1 MRNEW
6 MEIFSQE
13 GYRFCK
19 VKPEET
25 GVFYKYYEEGFHLV
39 MFIDGTNGY
48 LPMMGQLQVM
58 QERVQELFY
67 HPVGRLQDF
76 PEGFPVY
83 HVELLTILLTN
94 QSENAKQ
101 LCSEGKNI
109 WIYDQDRKQLII
121 YENQPGD
128 FWGLKNR
135 IEHMDVQQNSRA
147 SAPVSGKH
155 SIMQLPFV
163 TGLIALANILV
174 PVFLSN
180 PYSEEGMAAL
190 NKLGGSKSQLA
201 YHALNEALKYAKED
215 IQQPI
220 RKNLSKLKLSGIRGD
235 NTHEFYKA
243 LLVDT
248 KPYIFCLT
256 YPDGHGQQALIF
268 TREKENERIQFVA
281 VVIDDYNGIRDCF
294 GFNDISKFECDKII
308 ERFYQDEQVL
318 KITPEALKAI
328 LLNAEK
334 LSDKFP
340 YEYIC
345 WKNLLA
351 DTEPESIDIKAILNK
366 NLSPAEIS
374 ETDLEKLY
382 SDEFTQHWF
391 MDYGY
396 GDEFNEM
403 IDILNLRLQ
412 NKEYKIDFDAIINLY
427 LPKIFY
433 PEELKAWRERLV
445 MCAYLKLLTGKKE
458 RAELIYSLYSD
469 ENLICEFLKNI
480 LRRSVYE
487 YYFAL
492 KYDTELN
499 DGKFSLNELDYIIK
513 LIEKRWVKNV

>member
-25 GVFYKYYEEGFHLV
+25 GVFYKFYEEGFHLV

-48 LPMMGQLQVM
+48 LPTMGQLQVM

-174 PVFLSN
+174 YIILSFGGCNRRCVLYGIERCQYSGVSCNQSSVVAFIDSNVFTFWSGTSDEQYGNFLLCRIKTGEIHRSLEN
-180 PYSEEGMAAL
+180 
-190 NKLGGSKSQLA
+190 GSGLFCRR
-201 YHALNEALKYAKED
+201 NWW
-215 IQQPI
+215 
-220 RKNLSKLKLSGIRGD
+220 R
-235 NTHEFYKA
+235 TA
-243 LLVDT
+243 LL
-248 KPYIFCLT
+248 Y
-256 YPDGHGQQALIF
+256 H
-268 TREKENERIQFVA
+268 
-281 VVIDDYNGIRDCF
+281 
-294 GFNDISKFECDKII
+294 
-308 ERFYQDEQVL
+308 
-318 KITPEALKAI
+318 
-328 LLNAEK
+328 
-334 LSDKFP
+334 
-340 YEYIC
+340 
-345 WKNLLA
+345 
-351 DTEPESIDIKAILNK
+351 
-366 NLSPAEIS
+366 
-374 ETDLEKLY
+374 
-382 SDEFTQHWF
+382 
-391 MDYGY
+391 
-396 GDEFNEM
+396 
-403 IDILNLRLQ
+403 
-412 NKEYKIDFDAIINLY
+412 DAI
-427 LPKIFY
+427 
-433 PEELKAWRERLV
+433 V
-445 MCAYLKLLTGKKE
+445 GKLC
-458 RAELIYSLYSD
+458 RIRW
-469 ENLICEFLKNI
+469 CF
-480 LRRSVYE
+480 RRSIWC
-487 YYFAL
+487 
-492 KYDTELN
+492 D
-499 DGKFSLNELDYIIK
+499 
-513 LIEKRWVKNV
+513 RWTFVGCDIP

>member
-48 LPMMGQLQVM
+48 LPTMGQLQVM

-174 PVFLSN
+174 YIILSFGGATEDAFYMASRGAMYPEFLAINPVVAFIDSN
-180 PYSEEGMAAL
+180 VFTFW
-190 NKLGGSKSQLA
+190 
-201 YHALNEALKYAKED
+201 
-215 IQQPI
+215 
-220 RKNLSKLKLSGIRGD
+220 SG
-235 NTHEFYKA
+235 T
-243 LLVDT
+243 
-248 KPYIFCLT
+248 
-256 YPDGHGQQALIF
+256 
-268 TREKENERIQFVA
+268 
-281 VVIDDYNGIRDCF
+281 
-294 GFNDISKFECDKII
+294 
-308 ERFYQDEQVL
+308 
-318 KITPEALKAI
+318 
-328 LLNAEK
+328 
-334 LSDKFP
+334 
-340 YEYIC
+340 
-345 WKNLLA
+345 
-351 DTEPESIDIKAILNK
+351 
-366 NLSPAEIS
+366 
-374 ETDLEKLY
+374 
-382 SDEFTQHWF
+382 SDE
-391 MDYGY
+391 
-396 GDEFNEM
+396 
-403 IDILNLRLQ
+403 
-412 NKEYKIDFDAIINLY
+412 
-427 LPKIFY
+427 
-433 PEELKAWRERLV
+433 
-445 MCAYLKLLTGKKE
+445 
-458 RAELIYSLYSD
+458 
-469 ENLICEFLKNI
+469 
-480 LRRSVYE
+480 
-487 YYFAL
+487 
-492 KYDTELN
+492 
-499 DGKFSLNELDYIIK
+499 
-513 LIEKRWVKNV
+513 